1 MWKTRSEDADLVDQ
15 RTSTTIHLSGDLLAA
30 VDRRAKDLRL
40 TRNRY
45 IVQALERSLHRD
57 TAWSP
62 DSWRNSTRRARIW
75 SSTTPAG
82 MRAAITTNRTSNRP
96 SGPFKQENPI

>member
-1 MWKTRSEDADLVDQ
+1 M
-15 RTSTTIHLSGDLLAA
+15 STTIHVSNELLAA

-45 IVQALERSLHRD
+45 IVQALERSLRSE

-62 DSWRNSTRRARIW
+62 AFVEELRA
-75 SSTTPAG
+75 AG
-82 MRAAITTNRTSNRP
+82 RDPELQRTLADMRAAITANRMSK
-96 SGPFKQENPI
+96 GPPEL

>member
-1 MWKTRSEDADLVDQ
+1 MN
-15 RTSTTIHLSGDLLAA
+15 TTIRLSDELLAA

-45 IVQALERSLHRD
+45 IEQALQRSLRSD

-62 DSWRNSTRRARIW
+62 VFVEELRA
-75 SSTTPAG
+75 AG
-82 MRAAITTNRTSNRP
+82 RDPELQRTLAEMRAAINANRTSKGRP
-96 SGPFKQENPI
+96 VQ

>member
-1 MWKTRSEDADLVDQ
+1 M
-15 RTSTTIHLSGDLLAA
+15 STTIHLSGDLLSA

-45 IVQALERSLHRD
+45 IVQALERSLRSD

-62 DSWRNSTRRARIW
+62 AFVEELRA
-75 SSTTPAG
+75 AG
-82 MRAAITTNRTSNRP
+82 GDPELQRTLAEMRAAIKANRMSK
-96 SGPFKQENPI
+96 GPPAL

>member
-1 MWKTRSEDADLVDQ
+1 MN
-15 RTSTTIHLSGDLLAA
+15 TTIRLSDELLAA

-45 IVQALERSLHRD
+45 IEQALERSLRSD

-62 DSWRNSTRRARIW
+62 AFVEEL
-75 SSTTPAG
+75 
-82 MRAAITTNRTSNRP
+82 RAASQDRELQRTLAEMRGAIKANRMSK
-96 SGPFKQENPI
+96 GPPAQ

>member
-1 MWKTRSEDADLVDQ
+1 M
-15 RTSTTIHLSGDLLAA
+15 STTIHVSKELLAA

-45 IVQALERSLHRD
+45 IVQALERSLRSD

-62 DSWRNSTRRARIW
+62 AFVEALRA
-75 SSTTPAG
+75 AG
-82 MRAAITTNRTSNRP
+82 RDRELQRTLADMRAAIKANRMSK
-96 SGPFKQENPI
+96 GPPEL

>member
-1 MWKTRSEDADLVDQ
+1 MKRLM
-15 RTSTTIHLSGDLLAA
+15 STTIHLSGELLAA

-45 IVQALERSLHRD
+45 VVRVLERSVHSE

-62 DSWRNSTRRARIW
+62 AFVEALRA
-75 SSTTPAG
+75 AG
-82 MRAAITTNRTSNRP
+82 QDPELQRTMAEMRAAINANRTSKGRP
-96 SGPFKQENPI
+96 AL

>member
-1 MWKTRSEDADLVDQ
+1 M
-15 RTSTTIHLSGDLLAA
+15 STTIHLSGDLLAA

-45 IVQALERSLHRD
+45 IVQALERSLRSD

-62 DSWRNSTRRARIW
+62 AFVEELRA
-75 SSTTPAG
+75 AG
-82 MRAAITTNRTSNRP
+82 RDRELQRTLAEMRAAIKANRKSK
-96 SGPFKQENPI
+96 GPPAL